1 MPLTAAAQG
10 RRLSAKNE
18 YTRLSIKDE
27 MRKSILNDQRPVSMN
42 EKGNLEPKPDE
53 GRLISCKHKWLEGSI
68 SLGDMSTQSKYIYAF
83 T

>member
-53 GRLISCKHKWLEGSI
+53 GRLISCKHK
-68 SLGDMSTQSKYIYAF
+68 
-83 T
+83 